1 MSGKFLNNF
10 CLLSLMLLVTL
21 VCGCSR
27 ESGPNIQAG
36 AYEVI
41 DDQGIKVMMAHKPT
55 RILTLAMGLDSIVLG
70 ILPEDRLIAVNA
82 LADDPAS
89 SNIVTKAQKIQR
101 KIKNP
106 SAEEVLALKPD
117 LVFVYNWGKAE
128 IVDNLRELGI
138 KTIVVKGPKSINDVK
153 DNIKTIAGGIG
164 EAAKGTQLIAM
175 MDTKLSEIKTKID
188 NIKPEER
195 KKIVLISLMTSYGG
209 KGCTFDDICQYA
221 GVINGVSAAGLHNGQ
236 QLTKE
241 MLVAINPDI
250 LIMPVYNDHN
260 TFDINKYN
268 REFLE
273 DPALQTLTAVKEKQL
288 FYPQEGYIY
297 NSSQDIVFGVQEV
310 ARAAYGELFKQPENC
325 HISVAGM

>member
-41 DDQGIKVMMAHKPT
+41 DDQGTRVMLAHKPT

-70 ILPEDRLIAVNA
+70 MLPEDRLIAVNA

-221 GVINGVSAAGLHNGQ
+221 GVINGVSAVGLHNGQ

-241 MLVAINPDI
+241 VLVAINPDI

-310 ARAAYGELFKQPENC
+310 ARAAYGALFKQPENC

>member
-41 DDQGIKVMMAHKPT
+41 DDQGTRVMLAHKPT

-70 ILPEDRLIAVNA
+70 MLPEDRLIAVNA

-221 GVINGVSAAGLHNGQ
+221 GVI
-236 QLTKE
+236 
-241 MLVAINPDI
+241 
-250 LIMPVYNDHN
+250 
-260 TFDINKYN
+260 F
-268 REFLE
+268 
-273 DPALQTLTAVKEKQL
+273 
-288 FYPQEGYIY
+288 
-297 NSSQDIVFGVQEV
+297 
-310 ARAAYGELFKQPENC
+310 
-325 HISVAGM
+325 